1 MIASLGQL
9 FHLFFSLL
17 CRFVHRPSRRRSSI
31 IPLSFLLL
39 SVFISSIFFPRE
51 AMGDEFKLIP
61 SLDLRGEYNDN
72 IFYTE
77 SSRVRD
83 FITTLTPGLELVN
96 RTEKLGVNLLARIPV
111 LKYADTRELDHTDQ
125 NYSGRLR
132 YSLHPNWALSG
143 GAAYVE
149 DSRPDRDLEVTG
161 LVTSAAIRRRQNYS
175 AGVDHNF
182 SEKTKAGLT
191 YRFSRDDYSSP
202 NFLDLKAHDANLNF
216 THDLSRTLPNVVG
229 RMNLAYSR
237 YEYEIATIDY
247 YYATIGINWA
257 LDEKWNLLFD
267 GGGSYTLSK
276 SGPEGN
282 KQKDEGTGWVGMGS
296 LSYKGE
302 KTNGDLTFSHR
313 KAPAYGTVG
322 VTNRTSLS
330 LGINRRF
337 TYEFSGGL
345 SAGYFINKGEEGKFS
360 TAAFDQESFYVNPR
374 LRYEFTKDMALEGSY
389 NFSFTKD
396 KESNTEVPRSLFMI
410 RLYIQH
416 AFFE

>member
-1 MIASLGQL
+1 MEATDNKIKTRWKKPS
-9 FHLFFSLL
+9 S
-17 CRFVHRPSRRRSSI
+17 FVQVARRATVILRPSFFL
-31 IPLSFLLL
+31 PFFLFLS
-39 SVFISSIFFPRE
+39 SVFPSGK
-51 AMGDEFKLIP
+51 AMGAEFKLIP
-61 SLDLRGEYNDN
+61 SLDLREEYNDN

-96 RTEKLGVNLLARIPV
+96 RTEKLDLNLLARIPV
-111 LKYADTRELDHTDQ
+111 LRYADTRELDHTDQ

-161 LVTSAAIRRRQNYS
+161 LVTNAAIRRRQNYS

-191 YRFSRDDYSSP
+191 YMYSQDDYPSP
-202 NFLDLKAHDANLNF
+202 HFVDLKAHDANLNF
-216 THDLSRTLPNVVG
+216 TLDLSRTLPNIVG
-229 RMNLAYSR
+229 RANLAYSR

-247 YYATIGINWA
+247 YYATIGMNWA
-257 LDEKWNLLFD
+257 LNEKWSLLFD
-267 GGGSYTLSK
+267 GGGSYTLSEF
-276 SGPEGN
+276 GPEGN
-282 KQKDEGTGWVGMGS
+282 KQKDEGTGWVGMGK

-330 LGINRRF
+330 FGINRRF

-374 LRYEFTKDMALEGSY
+374 LRYEFTKDMVLEGSY

-396 KESNTEVPRSLFMI
+396 KESNTEAPRSLFMI